1 MLNALTGTQLDFVG
15 GCRNMKLILGRK
27 INLCPLVV
35 PSDAFSRGGNNNTQE
50 TAQRHFYVGGTPT
63 ALPSRCSLEALLPWN
78 VKVEDRRRGKLVNVL
93 RAEKITNGV
102 DIRALT
108 AYSAA

>member
-1 MLNALTGTQLDFVG
+1 MQEHEAYLRTKN
-15 GCRNMKLILGRK
+15 KS
-27 INLCPLVV
+27 V
-35 PSDAFSRGGNNNTQE
+35 PISGPKRCLQQGNNDTQE